1 MDIEFILLA
10 LIKTHK
16 EVSGYELNRIIRDSN
31 RFFLVVSLAYLYPN
45 LKKLYDRGLVTY
57 TNTPIANRPDKK
69 TYQIT
74 PAGELVLNDW
84 LKAPIDAD
92 MYFKAFLLKMEFAAL
107 MDQATIVD
115 HIDREIQRLQ
125 IKIDDVRQLANCYHS
140 GKLEPKES
148 EVLKELSTLLEQTDL
163 LRLKWLQEWKAKL
176 AGN

>member
-1 MDIEFILLA
+1 MDIDNILLA

-69 TYQIT
+69 SYQIT
-74 PAGELVLNDW
+74 PAGEQVLDAW
-84 LKAPIDAD
+84 LKAPIEAD
-92 MYFKAFLLKMEFAAL
+92 MYFKAFLLKMDFASL
-107 MDQATIVD
+107 MDQVTLLG
-115 HIDREIQRLQ
+115 HIEREIQRLGS
-125 IKIDDVRQLANCYHS
+125 KIEDIRQLANCYNS

-148 EVLKELSTLLEQTDL
+148 EVLQDLSNLLEQTDL
-163 LRLKWLQEWKAKL
+163 LRLNWLKDWKVKIL
-176 AGN
+176 GQ